1 FLERVTD
8 CFKGDKIDPKHC
20 YYICENNWI
29 IFNVLVILKKIL
41 LAKILKLKFTSRFSI
56 IFLLKYF
63 FKLCFD
69 FLGFY

>member
-1 FLERVTD
+1 M
-8 CFKGDKIDPKHC
+8 
-20 YYICENNWI
+20 
-29 IFNVLVILKKIL
+29 KKIL